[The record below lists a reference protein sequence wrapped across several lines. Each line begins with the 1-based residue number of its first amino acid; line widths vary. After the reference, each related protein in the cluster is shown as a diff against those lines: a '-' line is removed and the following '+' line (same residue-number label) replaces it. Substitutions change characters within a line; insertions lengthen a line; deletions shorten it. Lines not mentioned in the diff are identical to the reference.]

1 MSVNTELLTAADAA
15 DLIGCSEGFIR
26 KRIKLGDL
34 PAHKERRRWQIR
46 REDVERLVGRAGE
59 EAVVGDDATVSAPV
73 GTALTER
80 TTVSSDRTGVPGDGE
95 GARDDSVTVATAPT
109 ERMTASGDRT
119 DGPRDSI
126 TVATAPTERMTAS
139 GDRTTVL
146 DEGSDTADPDIDD
159 WDTRALRLKLAASER
174 ENDLLSQ
181 DMGRLRG
188 DYERAQDQLDSAL
201 SSVGSLTEEI
211 KGLTVAL
218 HREQEHHALASAPV
232 EELIAEPKLGF
243 FGRLRGRGK
252 RKKQVRIGHA

>member
-95 GARDDSVTVATAPT
+95 GARDDSV
-109 ERMTASGDRT
+109 
-119 DGPRDSI
+119 